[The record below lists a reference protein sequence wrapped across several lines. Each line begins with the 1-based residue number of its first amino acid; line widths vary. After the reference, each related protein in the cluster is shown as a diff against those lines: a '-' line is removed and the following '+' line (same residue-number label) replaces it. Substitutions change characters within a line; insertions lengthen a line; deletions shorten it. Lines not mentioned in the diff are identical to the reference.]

1 MTFEKIQEVNK
12 SITTVDIKGKAY
24 AEVNQ
29 RIKAFRMLYPE
40 GTIETE
46 IISYENNVVV
56 IKAYV
61 KDGDRI
67 LGTGHA
73 YEKEGNGFIN
83 KTSYIENCE
92 TSAVGRALAMI
103 GLGIE
108 ANIASSEEVQNA
120 QLQQLKPKDD
130 SKEEC
135 SVHLEDV
142 PEHKPTTLDECMVI
156 VDAIGYGDKID
167 EFCKIYKVNELT
179 ELTQEQLED
188 FFIRLVN
195 TRKKIGK

>member
-12 SITTVDIKGKAY
+12 SITPVDIKGKAY

-46 IISYENNVVV
+46 IISNENNVVV
-56 IKAYV
+56 IKAYA

-103 GLGIE
+103 GLGID
-108 ANIASSEEVQNA
+108 ASISSSEEVQNA
-120 QLQQLKPKDD
+120 QLQQSKSKDD
-130 SKEEC
+130 SKEER
-135 SVHLEDV
+135 SAHLEDV
-142 PEHKPTTLDECMVI
+142 PKHKPTTLDECMVI
-156 VDAIGYGDKID
+156 VDAIGYGDKLE

-188 FFIRLVN
+188 FFVRLVN
-195 TRKKIGK
+195 TRKKMGK